1 MSNTFVVSTALEGR
15 KKLLISIVSWLCVQ
29 FFDDSFTMITANLI
43 GKTFSE
49 VSHNFKVHYI
59 LMLITLLICTVIS
72 QAVMHLR
79 KRNTQ
84 DKVDIKN
91 SDYFSFLRLGIIIF
105 ALLAVVIMNNASKKY
120 YENSSH
126 MQGKMMDMQKAYY
139 EEMLLREQET
149 KKFRHDINNHM
160 LCLRSLIDSGNY
172 TEAEKYI
179 SDLCSRIS
187 TLRNKYSTGNE
198 LVNAI
203 VNDTASRYESVKLTW
218 NGILSDELNISNMEI
233 CIIFSNLLDNA
244 FCAASKCHE
253 NGRVDVEVKTVTNS
267 LLFTVKNN
275 IAEPVTTMN
284 SKLITS
290 KPDKKNHGF
299 GTMNVKECA
308 AAIGGSVDYKFTDS
322 DFTAEVILPNVIIQ
336 ELL

>member
-1 MSNTFVVSTALEGR
+1 MALCA
-15 KKLLISIVSWLCVQ
+15 V
-29 FFDDSFTMITANLI
+29 FDDSFTMITANLI

-49 VSHNFKVHYI
+49 VSHNFKVHHI
-59 LMLITLLICTVIS
+59 LMLITLLIYTVIS

-91 SDYFSFLRLGIIIF
+91 SDDIYFLILVLFIVGGYIIGAKNNDYFSFLRLGIIIF

-126 MQGKMMDMQKAYY
+126 MQGKMLDMQKAYY

-160 LCLRSLIDSGNY
+160 LCLRSPIDSGNY

-275 IAEPVTTMN
+275 IAEPVTIMN
-284 SKLITS
+284 SKNLST
-290 KPDKKNHGF
+290 
-299 GTMNVKECA
+299 
-308 AAIGGSVDYKFTDS
+308 
-322 DFTAEVILPNVIIQ
+322 
-336 ELL
+336 

>member
-1 MSNTFVVSTALEGR
+1 M
-15 KKLLISIVSWLCVQ
+15 Q
-29 FFDDSFTMITANLI
+29 FSDDSFTMITANLI

-59 LMLITLLICTVIS
+59 LMLITLLIYTVIS

-126 MQGKMMDMQKAYY
+126 MQGKMLDMQKAYY

-160 LCLRSLIDSGNY
+160 LCLRSPIDSGNY

-275 IAEPVTTMN
+275 IAEPVTIMN
-284 SKLITS
+284 SKNLST
-290 KPDKKNHGF
+290 
-299 GTMNVKECA
+299 
-308 AAIGGSVDYKFTDS
+308 
-322 DFTAEVILPNVIIQ
+322 
-336 ELL
+336 